1 MNRLNERISK
11 AEVLFFVK
19 ELHHN
24 EEGIAQFCNV
34 LLKSEQEQ
42 AAYNAAW
49 ILSHLSKE
57 DKEIYLM
64 PFYDKI
70 VDMAISPCLKIRR
83 GLILSILADL
93 PINTNFRTDLLNFC
107 LNNMSNSKESDSSRS
122 VMIKLAAKMCKPFPE
137 LKNELTACLEYL
149 SEEVKP
155 SISAASKN
163 ALKDLRKV
171 F

>member
-1 MNRLNERISK
+1 MERVSK
-11 AEVLFFVK
+11 
-19 ELHHN
+19 H
-24 EEGIAQFCNV
+24 
-34 LLKSEQEQ
+34 
-42 AAYNAAW
+42 
-49 ILSHLSKE
+49 

-93 PINTNFRTDLLNFC
+93 PINSNFRTDLLNFC
-107 LNNMSNSKESDSSRS
+107 LSNMSNSKESDSSRS
-122 VMIKLAAKMCKPFPE
+122 VMIKLAARMCKPFPE
-137 LKNELTACLEYL
+137 LKSELAACLEYL

>member
-19 ELHHN
+19 ELRHN

-34 LLKSEQEQ
+34 LLNSEQERV
-42 AAYNAAW
+42 AYNAAW

-70 VDMAISPCLKIRR
+70 VDMAISPNLKIRR
-83 GLILSILADL
+83 GLILSILADM
-93 PINTNFRTDLLNFC
+93 PMTVNFRTDLLDFC

-137 LKNELTACLEYL
+137 LKSELAACLEYL
-149 SEEVKP
+149 SEKVKP